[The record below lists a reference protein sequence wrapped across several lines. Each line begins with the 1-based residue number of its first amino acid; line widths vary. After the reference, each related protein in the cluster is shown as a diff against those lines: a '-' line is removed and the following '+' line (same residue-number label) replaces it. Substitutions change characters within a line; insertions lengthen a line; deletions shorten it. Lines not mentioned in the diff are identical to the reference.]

1 MQASGRILMCLQVIN
16 LFFAV
21 SFMSTVS
28 IIHII
33 FLADLWIEMR
43 QMFYDS
49 AIINLVLKL
58 INFIHVCVC
67 VCVWCVCVR
76 ACGVCVRACVCVSVH
91 HKIMA
96 CQFIPR

>member
-1 MQASGRILMCLQVIN
+1 MQASGRILVCLQVIN

-67 VCVWCVCVR
+67 ACVR
-76 ACGVCVRACVCVSVH
+76 ACLCVCQCSSQNYGLSVYT
-91 HKIMA
+91 
-96 CQFIPR
+96 